1 MMKLTQDE
9 REFQQEVRDFIRTHL
24 PADIRH
30 KVENELL
37 LKKDDHVRWQRIL
50 HEKKGWYGG
59 SWPKEYGGAGWST
72 VQQYLFGQENALAGA
87 PFIIPYGVSM
97 VGPVIYSFGSAEQK
111 QRYLPD
117 ILGNETWWCQGYSEP
132 NAGSDLAS
140 LRCSARREGDG
151 YVINGTK
158 MWTTQAH
165 YADMMHILVR
175 TDDTGKKQQGITFL
189 LLDMKS
195 PGVSISPIIT
205 VDGLHHTNQT
215 FFDEVRVPVANRVG
229 EEGDGWK
236 IARFLLAHER
246 TAIADSG
253 AKSRAV
259 AAIRKRLRVLDGQSG
274 GAPQTQQFRLR
285 LADIEAQLAALIAME
300 QRLVAAEQ
308 HGGLKG
314 FEASAIK
321 VRATELQQAIS
332 VLVSDMNGPYKV
344 AYDIGRVDRG
354 EILEQPTPAQS
365 ASSGSYMYLYG
376 RCSSI
381 FGGTN
386 EIQRNIIA
394 KAVLSATA

>member
-1 MMKLTQDE
+1 
-9 REFQQEVRDFIRTHL
+9 
-24 PADIRH
+24 
-30 KVENELL
+30 
-37 LKKDDHVRWQRIL
+37 
-50 HEKKGWYGG
+50 
-59 SWPKEYGGAGWST
+59 
-72 VQQYLFGQENALAGA
+72 
-87 PFIIPYGVSM
+87 
-97 VGPVIYSFGSAEQK
+97 
-111 QRYLPD
+111 
-117 ILGNETWWCQGYSEP
+117 
-132 NAGSDLAS
+132 
-140 LRCSARREGDG
+140 
-151 YVINGTK
+151 
-158 MWTTQAH
+158 
-165 YADMMHILVR
+165 
-175 TDDTGKKQQGITFL
+175 
-189 LLDMKS
+189 
-195 PGVSISPIIT
+195 VSISPIIT

-259 AAIRKRLRVLDGQSG
+259 GALRKRLRVLGEQRDA
-274 GAPQTQQFRLR
+274 APQTQQFRLR

-321 VRATELQQAIS
+321 IRATELQQAIS